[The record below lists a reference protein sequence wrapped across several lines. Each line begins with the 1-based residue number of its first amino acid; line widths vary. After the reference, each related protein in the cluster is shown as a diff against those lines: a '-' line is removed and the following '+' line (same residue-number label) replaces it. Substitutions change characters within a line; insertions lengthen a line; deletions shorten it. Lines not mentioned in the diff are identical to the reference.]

1 MSVIYTH
8 TTWYVIAGKEAE
20 FEKRWAD
27 WADWGHQA
35 GLVKGAKLLKSN
47 DEEGVFVSFGIW
59 KDLSQAKAWRKAAGY
74 AERLGKLQ
82 QVITKFEPRTLQQVG
97 EA

>member
-1 MSVIYTH
+1 MEESGHYYHRLRGAQRREYT
-8 TTWYVIAGKEAE
+8 A
-20 FEKRWAD
+20 
-27 WADWGHQA
+27 
-35 GLVKGAKLLKSN
+35 LVQTPHVLVN
-47 DEEGVFVSFGIW
+47 DEEGVLVSFRIW
-59 KDLSQAKAWRKAAGY
+59 KDLSKAKAWRKAAGY